1 MEDDIDINENLID
14 NINKNNNQDKL
25 PIEKT
30 ALKSDS
36 ENILEVNDNL
46 DDKINSNIDNNNI
59 DNLNSNVPLLKE
71 IIIEDNIKKL
81 IPLFQMKKRKKK

>member
-59 DNLNSNVPLLKE
+59 DNLNSNAPLLKE
-71 IIIEDNIKKL
+71 IIIEDNIKKTDTF
-81 IPLFQMKKRKKK
+81 ISNEKKKKK